1 MRLHNATAMRLLAAW
16 FVLLEHSPRLLGRI
30 PWNGTEW
37 GWWGLAIF
45 FSLSGYMV
53 SQSAKRSLGPVDFA
67 LRRVRRLGPAYAA
80 AMIGVV
86 VIVWPLFSRPQGF
99 PTPQSG
105 GEPLLAGIAGGLRW
119 NFPDLFRTH
128 AYPSA
133 NGSTWSLPYEILMYC
148 LLGVVWFAWL
158 RRTRLHPALLPGLT
172 WSVTTILLLC
182 GRRFL
187 PGDEARFLGFRI
199 FYVVQF
205 LAVFSGGWTLA
216 EWHPSPRIL
225 SLLLVLTIVLR
236 ASFNAYPDQAN
247 ALDALLVPLAV
258 VALGLVPLWRNRFL
272 PDWSYGFYLWAWPV
286 QQCLVD
292 RLPRLGPLELTLCAT
307 AATLP
312 LAALSWYAV
321 ERPFL
326 RSRRI

>member
-16 FVLLEHSPRLLGRI
+16 FVLLEHSPRLLGRP
-30 PWNGTEW
+30 PWNDTEW

-53 SQSAKRSLGPVDFA
+53 SQSAKRSLGPMDFA

-80 AMIGVV
+80 AMIGVGL
-86 VIVWPLFSRPQGF
+86 IVWPLFSRPQGLS
-99 PTPQSG
+99 TPLSG
-105 GEPLLAGIAGGLRW
+105 GDGLLAAIAGALRW
-119 NFPDLFRTH
+119 NFPDLFQTH
-128 AYPSA
+128 AYHSA

-158 RRTRLHPALLPGLT
+158 RRSRLPSALVPGLT
-172 WSVTTILLLC
+172 WGAATVLLLG

-216 EWHPSPRIL
+216 EWQLSPRIL
-225 SLLLVLTIVLR
+225 GLLLVPTILLR
-236 ASFNAYPDQAN
+236 ASLNAYPDQAS
-247 ALDALLVPLAV
+247 ALDSLLVPLAV
-258 VALGLVPLWRNRFL
+258 VAVGLVPLRRNSFL

-292 RLPRLGPLELTLCAT
+292 RLPRLGPLKLTLCAT

-321 ERPFL
+321 EKPFL
-326 RSRRI
+326 RPRRV